1 MNPISYPIKTL
12 LAPSPDYRWGE
23 HLCLLAPLGAIMA
36 FVILCLGWWGEPVR
50 QFFSPLAT
58 ADIHITRFM
67 SVVTHIGNPLIYV
80 FYLVLLLVALTKRDW
95 RETMFVLRCVLF
107 SVFFLCFV
115 MQIMKYGL
123 GMPRPG
129 FPWPPYV
136 PFRLYQSICFVPFKA
151 YGDYH
156 HRSRASGTLVQ
167 KPSFF
172 PFPLGSNRAHGF
184 FPSVVGAA
192 SPHRYC
198 WRNAF
203 REYCRQ
209 VHCLRAAPDG
219 KRRAAGAWRT
229 KNTRRNG

>member
-1 MNPISYPIKTL
+1 MNPISYPIRTL

-129 FPWPPYV
+129 FPWPP
-136 PFRLYQSICFVPFKA
+136 
-151 YGDYH
+151 
-156 HRSRASGTLVQ
+156 
-167 KPSFF
+167 
-172 PFPLGSNRAHGF
+172 
-184 FPSVVGAA
+184 
-192 SPHRYC
+192 
-198 WRNAF
+198 
-203 REYCRQ
+203 
-209 VHCLRAAPDG
+209 
-219 KRRAAGAWRT
+219 
-229 KNTRRNG
+229 

>member
-1 MNPISYPIKTL
+1 MNPISYPIRTL

-95 RETMFVLRCVLF
+95 RLRFVQRLLFVLRHADHEIRAGYAETGISLAA
-107 SVFFLCFV
+107 
-115 MQIMKYGL
+115 I
-123 GMPRPG
+123 
-129 FPWPPYV
+129 
-136 PFRLYQSICFVPFKA
+136 PFGLYQSICFVPFRA

-219 KRRAAGAWRT
+219 KRRATGAWRT

>member
-1 MNPISYPIKTL
+1 MNPIVPSIRTL
-12 LAPSPDYRWGE
+12 LAPSPDYQWGK

-80 FYLVLLLVALTKRDW
+80 LYLVLLLVALTKQDW
-95 RETMFVLRCVLF
+95 RETVLVLRCVLF

-115 MQIMKYGL
+115 MQIMKYGM

-129 FPWPPYV
+129 FPWPPY
-136 PFRLYQSICFVPFKA
+136 PLGYQSICFVPFRA

-184 FPSVVGAA
+184 FPSVAGAA
-192 SPHRYC
+192 SPPRYC

-203 REYCRQ
+203 REYCR
-209 VHCLRAAPDG
+209 
-219 KRRAAGAWRT
+219 
-229 KNTRRNG
+229 

>member
-1 MNPISYPIKTL
+1 MNPISYPIRTL

-58 ADIHITRFM
+58 ADIHISRYPYRQSAHLCVLSCVTSCCSHQAGLAGNNVRSALRF
-67 SVVTHIGNPLIYV
+67 VQR
-80 FYLVLLLVALTKRDW
+80 LL
-95 RETMFVLRCVLF
+95 FVLRHADHEIRAGYAETGISLAA
-107 SVFFLCFV
+107 
-115 MQIMKYGL
+115 I
-123 GMPRPG
+123 
-129 FPWPPYV
+129 
-136 PFRLYQSICFVPFKA
+136 PFGLYQSICFVPFRA

>member
-1 MNPISYPIKTL
+1 MGGASLPVGTAWCHNGVRYPLPRLVGRTRPPILFSASDSRYSHYPLHERRYPYRQSAHICVLSCVTACCSHQAGLAGNNVRSALRFVQRL
-12 LAPSPDYRWGE
+12 L
-23 HLCLLAPLGAIMA
+23 
-36 FVILCLGWWGEPVR
+36 
-50 QFFSPLAT
+50 
-58 ADIHITRFM
+58 
-67 SVVTHIGNPLIYV
+67 
-80 FYLVLLLVALTKRDW
+80 
-95 RETMFVLRCVLF
+95 FVLRHADHEIRAGYAETGISLA
-107 SVFFLCFV
+107 S
-115 MQIMKYGL
+115 I
-123 GMPRPG
+123 
-129 FPWPPYV
+129 
-136 PFRLYQSICFVPFKA
+136 PFGLYQSICFVPFRA

>member
-1 MNPISYPIKTL
+1 MNPISYPIRTL
-12 LAPSPDYRWGE
+12 LAPSPDYRWGV

-50 QFFSPLAT
+50 QFFSASDSRYSHYPLHERRYPYRQSAHLCVLSCVT
-58 ADIHITRFM
+58 ACCSHQAGLAGNNVRSALRF
-67 SVVTHIGNPLIYV
+67 VQR
-80 FYLVLLLVALTKRDW
+80 LL
-95 RETMFVLRCVLF
+95 FVLRHADHEIRAGYAETGISLA
-107 SVFFLCFV
+107 S
-115 MQIMKYGL
+115 I
-123 GMPRPG
+123 
-129 FPWPPYV
+129 
-136 PFRLYQSICFVPFKA
+136 PFGLYQSICFVPFRA

-172 PFPLGSNRAHGF
+172 PFTLGSNRAHGF

>member
-1 MNPISYPIKTL
+1 MNPIVPSIRTL

-67 SVVTHIGNPLIYV
+67 SIVTHIGNPLIYL

-95 RETMFVLRCVLF
+95 RETVFVLRCVLF
-107 SVFFLCFV
+107 SIFFLCFV

-129 FPWPPYV
+129 FPWPPY
-136 PFRLYQSICFVPFKA
+136 PLGFINQYASFPSGIRRLSSPQPCLWHFGSETV
-151 YGDYH
+151 
-156 HRSRASGTLVQ
+156 L
-167 KPSFF
+167 F
-172 PFPLGSNRAHGF
+172 PFS
-184 FPSVVGAA
+184 S
-192 SPHRYC
+192 
-198 WRNAF
+198 
-203 REYCRQ
+203 RQ
-209 VHCLRAAPDG
+209 
-219 KRRAAGAWRT
+219 
-229 KNTRRNG
+229 